1 MEPVS
6 LSYLVATL
14 ALALTF
20 GRMTFFSA
28 VMSPLVFAKL
38 PLKVAGPLIR
48 QVFPCYYLTMGAAVP
63 IAHR

>member
-1 MEPVS
+1 
-6 LSYLVATL
+6 
-14 ALALTF
+14 
-20 GRMTFFSA
+20 MTFFSA